1 MQLTAEDQL
10 AIFKT
15 IIQADQL
22 ATKRNA
28 KACAALFTTDGG
40 ITGIKGTV
48 TGSANLINFTQK
60 TWGQEP
66 AHAQHLTVAPLITAV
81 VDNTVTAQSTLLI
94 IDPLAK
100 TVVDCQLIQ
109 HQLQH
114 QGNRWLFTARQVM

>member
-28 KACAALFTTDGG
+28 KAYAALFTTDGG

-66 AHAQHLTVAPLITAV
+66 AHAQHLTVAPIIVAV
-81 VDNTVTAQSTLLI
+81 TDNIVTAQSTLLI
-94 IDPLAK
+94 VDPTAK
-100 TVVDCQLIQ
+100 TIIDCQSIQ
-109 HQLQH
+109 HELQLQKG
-114 QGNRWLFTARQVM
+114 QWLFCSRQVI